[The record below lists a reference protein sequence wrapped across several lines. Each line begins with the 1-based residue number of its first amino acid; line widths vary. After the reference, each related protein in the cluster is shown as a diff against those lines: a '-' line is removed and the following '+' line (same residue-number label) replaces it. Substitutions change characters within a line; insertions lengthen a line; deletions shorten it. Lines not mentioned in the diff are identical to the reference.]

1 MAMAERNCRWIQ
13 LHSTP
18 TATAYLT
25 ITEVAHS
32 CDVHPDLVR
41 RLVAL
46 GLLDPAGPDVDEEL
60 LFEAGTVLLLRKILR
75 LRHDLGINYAGIG
88 VVLELMARMERME
101 ERIRELEALM
111 FP

>member
-1 MAMAERNCRWIQ
+1 MAERNCLWVQ
-13 LHSTP
+13 VHSTP

-25 ITEVAHS
+25 IREVAYS

-41 RLVAL
+41 RMVAL
-46 GLLDPAGPDVDEEL
+46 GLLDPVASDVADEP
-60 LFEAGTVLLLRKILR
+60 LFEAGTVLVLRKILR
-75 LRHDLGINYAGIG
+75 LRQDLGINYAGIG
-88 VVLELMARMERME
+88 VVLELMERMEKME